1 MENNIIKKLE
11 DTLLKE
17 EKKYQN
23 DTKLASFEQASIEIE
38 KLVKSGL
45 LKKRGYN
52 LMTIERKHLNRFSIN
67 SNLF

>member
-1 MENNIIKKLE
+1 MENNIIKKFE
-11 DTLLKE
+11 YTLLKK

-23 DTKLASFEQASIEIE
+23 DTKLASFEQASIEFE

-45 LKKRGYN
+45 LKKRDYN

>member
-1 MENNIIKKLE
+1 MENNIIKKFE
-11 DTLLKE
+11 YTLLKK

-23 DTKLASFEQASIEIE
+23 DTKLASFEQASIEFE